1 MRSVHVLYAIRPIK
15 KDLRASGVR
24 STIEEQFD
32 LDLGFSKCRF
42 DSLDAQTPRLAS
54 ASATKLI
61 RMNEIKV
68 MTVSPLRLQQETV
81 IPFQKSAKRI
91 RNLRWILAFV
101 SSTVVVAIIHV
112 QVVTPMM
119 AGTGINHRA
128 TTIKLSVANDIVQ
141 DLSQQRSYG
150 MDGTKSSSRRPL
162 IVGAGQGTTGTRS
175 THAALC
181 NLGLKTLHYQNH
193 CHLDTNVTA
202 DNTTLE
208 AHQDFYHLFDEFHKD
223 KPYCDD
229 VDVWM
234 QKMKG
239 LIDKVIEGPV
249 DAILDSPY
257 TYFLSYVE
265 EAHIRIR
272 GQPPVIFLTER
283 DPLQWATSRSKKHRP
298 PICKDKASP
307 QFQLFECIQSM
318 RPKIE
323 QQMLLP
329 SNSSTTLGCQHFS
342 SDLRTLRKRSH
353 DNKWLHRV
361 AEAMKADQ
369 DWMRSKAAYSVN
381 LFERPNRTSTEEL
394 AEELRL
400 CAIPYLQDS

>member
-1 MRSVHVLYAIRPIK
+1 MH
-15 KDLRASGVR
+15 
-24 STIEEQFD
+24 
-32 LDLGFSKCRF
+32 
-42 DSLDAQTPRLAS
+42 
-54 ASATKLI
+54 
-61 RMNEIKV
+61 
-68 MTVSPLRLQQETV
+68 
-81 IPFQKSAKRI
+81 
-91 RNLRWILAFV
+91 WILVFV
-101 SSTVVVAIIHV
+101 ALTVVIAAIHEC
-112 QVVTPMM
+112 VVEPMI
-119 AGTGINHRA
+119 AGTGNHSA
-128 TTIKLSVANDIVQ
+128 STIKLPTTNSSGQ
-141 DLSQQRSYG
+141 DLLQEGLYG
-150 MDGTKSSSRRPL
+150 MDDTKSASRRPL

-193 CHLDTNVTA
+193 CHLDTNITSE
-202 DNTTLE
+202 NTTLE

-257 TYFLSYVE
+257 TFFLPYVE
-265 EAHIRIR
+265 EAHTRIR

-283 DPLQWATSRSKKHRP
+283 DPLQWAISRSKKHRP

-323 QQMLLP
+323 QQLLLP

-342 SDLRTLRKRSH
+342 SDLRTLRRSH
-353 DNKWLHRV
+353 DKTWLDRV
-361 AEAMKADQ
+361 AEGMKANQ
-369 DWMRSKAAYSVN
+369 DWMRPKATYSVN
-381 LFERPNRTSTEEL
+381 LFERPKRTSIEEL
-394 AEELRL
+394 AEELRDV
-400 CAIPYLQDS
+400 IPNFNL